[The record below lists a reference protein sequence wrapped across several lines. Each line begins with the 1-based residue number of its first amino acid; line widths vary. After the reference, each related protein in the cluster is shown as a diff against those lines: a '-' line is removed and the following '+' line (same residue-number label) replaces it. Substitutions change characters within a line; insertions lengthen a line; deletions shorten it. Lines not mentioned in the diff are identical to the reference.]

1 MNGLLAGFLGGYPV
15 AYFSYVF
22 FGATVVVNGVS
33 HLFVLL
39 GL

>member
-1 MNGLLAGFLGGYPV
+1 MDTLWHIFLM
-15 AYFSYVF
+15 FF